1 MAYDINADSYP
12 DYDADGWDEYWKLPD
27 WQTFY
32 DKLIGKYGADE
43 GSRRWLDAWWR
54 NDQTSHPILNEAEIK
69 DWAKARGLWNSSFNL
84 NKSNFWKPA
93 EFVPPIIQNQGQAVT
108 TIDPKTGQPK
118 TEVIGTQPDLNEA
131 IDKKEE
137 KKGKVNKGL
146 LIGGGV
152 VIIGLTIVYFVLKA
166 KSKVQ

>member
-1 MAYDINADSYP
+1 MN
-12 DYDADGWDEYWKLPD
+12 
-27 WQTFY
+27 
-32 DKLIGKYGADE
+32 
-43 GSRRWLDAWWR
+43 
-54 NDQTSHPILNEAEIK
+54 
-69 DWAKARGLWNSSFNL
+69 
-84 NKSNFWKPA
+84 
-93 EFVPPIIQNQGQAVT
+93 

-118 TEVIGTQPDLNEA
+118 TEVIGAQPDLNEA